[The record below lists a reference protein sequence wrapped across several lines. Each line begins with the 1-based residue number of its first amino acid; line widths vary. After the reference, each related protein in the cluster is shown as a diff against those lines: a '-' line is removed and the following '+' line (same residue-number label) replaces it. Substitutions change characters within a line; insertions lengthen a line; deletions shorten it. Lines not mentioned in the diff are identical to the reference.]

1 MNPAGIFYRQ
11 HKFPDVNS
19 HLNWT
24 NKGLNLASSINSDN
38 VKDLGVVAFWAN
50 TMKSEMPLWKW
61 SDFDTSNIITVA
73 DNEEYLK
80 YRVPVKTDNVIRIV
94 KDLSN
99 TDYPGID
106 DSTFEIMV
114 DSDVFGPGTILK
126 PSQFSEFS
134 LLVTPDQVRKVG
146 DNSIITVQLLSSNMK
161 YAPKEYLTPGQPL
174 GRFGSLR
181 SPEYGQEWTPWKFKG
196 GPSAKEY
203 IMKISNAEV
212 NASYWLSDKICKFSD
227 GNSTDSITLKNA
239 YSQVKQYFKV
249 DGMMDPTVPNLDSP
263 SSDMTGDQMKE
274 ALKSGKASMSF
285 AYLMDDISYGMLNN
299 DERQMLMWSPGG
311 SAKSYDGQEEIQMP
325 VGLWFQLKSGY
336 IVPFNINGFNLGILI
351 TGLENYILGKKDYTT
366 IGSEPTIVLETGR
379 AGVMMASSAISKKQ
393 QDGGFAQ
400 GVVYHNNDF
409 GFVTGKASDLK
420 VAATLFTGFT
430 IPGVFKVEFKYNAAF
445 DNTWNASEL
454 DNPNVT
460 SPFGTYRLSS
470 FTFIAYDINSKKN
483 NIFLIRKDAPKV
495 YHHCIAGT
503 DTHPMYRMQGG
514 TAAGFTDGSGQVS
527 MVSHLASSNKSGF
540 GVFMR
545 KQVGAIWV
553 KDPTQVLIFL
563 PYNPKTGKP
572 FGNLM

>member
-11 HKFPDVNS
+11 STMPDVNS

-24 NKGLNLASSINSDN
+24 NKGFNLASSINSDN
-38 VKDLGVVAFWAN
+38 VKDLGIVAFWAN

-61 SDFDTSNIITVA
+61 SDFDTSNIIEVK

-80 YRVPVKTDNVIRIV
+80 YRVPVKTDNVVRIV

-106 DSTFEIMV
+106 DSTFEIMI
-114 DSDVFGPGTILK
+114 DSDAFGPGTILK

-134 LLVTPDQVRKVG
+134 LLVTPTQVRKVG
-146 DNSIITVQLLSSNMK
+146 DNAIIEVQLLSSNMK
-161 YAPKEYLTPGQPL
+161 YAPKEYLTPGSPL

-181 SPEYGQEWTPWKFKG
+181 SQEYGQEWTPWKFKG

-203 IMKISNAEV
+203 IIKVSNAEV
-212 NASYWLSDKICKFSD
+212 NASYWMSDKITKFSD
-227 GNSTDSITLKNA
+227 GTSSDAITLKNY
-239 YSQVKQYFKV
+239 YSQVKQYFQVK
-249 DGMMDPTVPNLDSP
+249 DIADPTIPDLNNP
-263 SSDMTGDQMKE
+263 ASDMTAEQMKE
-274 ALKSGKASMSF
+274 KLKSGQANMSF
-285 AYLMDDISYGMLNN
+285 AYLMDDISYGIINN

-311 SAKSYDGQEEIQMP
+311 SAKAYDGQEEIQMP
-325 VGLWFQLKSGY
+325 IGLWFQLKSGY
-336 IVPFNINGFNLGILI
+336 IVPFNVNGFNLDILT

-366 IGSEPTIVLETGR
+366 IGSEPEIVLETGR
-379 AGVMMASSAISKKQ
+379 AGVRMASQAIAKKQ

-400 GVVYHNNDF
+400 AVIYQNSDF
-409 GFVTGKASDLK
+409 GFVQGKSTDLK
-420 VAATLFTGFT
+420 VNATLFTGFT
-430 IPGVFKVEFKYNAAF
+430 IPGVFKVTIKYNAAF

-454 DNPNVT
+454 DNPMVT
-460 SPFGTYRLSS
+460 SSFGTYRLSS
-470 FTFIAYDINSKKN
+470 YTFIAYDINSKKN
-483 NIFLIRKDAPKV
+483 NIFLIRKASPKV

-503 DTHPMYRMQGG
+503 DTHPMYRTQNGMS
-514 TAAGFTDGSGQVS
+514 AGFTEGNVQ

-553 KDPTQVLIFL
+553 KDPTQVLVFL